1 MEQKKITKKT
11 YFETLKGIVEAAQIT
26 GDISAKDML
35 AFIDK
40 QIEQIDNK
48 AAAAKAKNAEK
59 KAEGDALRETVAEL
73 LTNEYQ
79 TVDKIVEQVIVET
92 ENEAITKQ
100 MIVSRL
106 TQLVKLGRAAKEQ
119 VKDEETKRRV
129 MAYKAV

>member
-1 MEQKKITKKT
+1 MEQKKITKRT
-11 YFETLKGIVEAAQIT
+11 YFETLKGIVETAQVT
-26 GDISAKDML
+26 GDISAEDML

-119 VKDEETKRRV
+119 IKDEETKRRV

>member
-1 MEQKKITKKT
+1 MEQKKITKRT
-11 YFETLKGIVEAAQIT
+11 YFETLKGIVAAAQIV
-26 GDISAKDML
+26 GDISAEDML

-48 AAAAKAKNAEK
+48 AAAAKAKSAEK

-119 VKDEETKRRV
+119 IKDEETKRRV